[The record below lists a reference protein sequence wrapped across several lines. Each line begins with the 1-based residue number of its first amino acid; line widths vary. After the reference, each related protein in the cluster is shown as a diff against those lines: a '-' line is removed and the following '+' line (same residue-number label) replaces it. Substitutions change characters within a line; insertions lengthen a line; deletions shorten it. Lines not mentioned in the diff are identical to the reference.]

1 MKPRRVFAA
10 RMLLNRDDSEVV
22 VLSEPAE
29 KQTAKKSDAMI
40 MAEAI
45 RLVGEGVA
53 VAFPVNGR
61 SMLPFIVGG
70 RDEVVL
76 VKPERVKVGDIV
88 LAKAERGYVIHRI
101 VKLDGERVTL
111 MGDGNLVGREH
122 CDRADIAARVS
133 HVVRAKRK
141 KYAVDGFMPRLFAK
155 IWLLMLPF
163 RRYLLAIYRRMFGLE

>member
-1 MKPRRVFAA
+1 M
-10 RMLLNRDDSEVV
+10 
-22 VLSEPAE
+22 LSEPAE

-88 LAKAERGYVIHRI
+88 LGSFMQNFESEGTERNILVIVNPDLYI
-101 VKLDGERVTL
+101 KE
-111 MGDGNLVGREH
+111 
-122 CDRADIAARVS
+122 
-133 HVVRAKRK
+133 
-141 KYAVDGFMPRLFAK
+141 
-155 IWLLMLPF
+155 
-163 RRYLLAIYRRMFGLE
+163 